1 MMTTQYDVIVV
12 GAGGMGSAAAYHLAK
27 DGRRVLLLEQFHL
40 GHTLGSSH
48 GGSRITRYT
57 NPDRDDARVIPATY
71 DLWRQL
77 EAESGAT
84 LLKLTGGLFF
94 APADDPFLV
103 DSQRAL
109 DAFKYAYRFLS
120 PAELRAEFP
129 QFRPPADW
137 IALYQAESGILA
149 ATPCVLALARG
160 AVAHGATLRE
170 ETPVRSVTPQGDGV
184 VVTTAAGETFTA
196 QHAVIAAGPW
206 ASTFLRPLLDWTIP
220 LQVTHQ
226 QVAYFR
232 VADPTIYA
240 ADHCPIYIFAAEPHC
255 YGFPI
260 WEKPGHIKVALE
272 LHNST
277 TDPDQRRPADAAN
290 LHALSGIIGEHFL
303 GVDPTPQEVITCLYT
318 ETPNRDFVI
327 DRHPHYPQIVLAAG
341 FSGRGFK
348 FSIGIGRLLADL
360 VATAPGC
367 YDSHFWM
374 DRYAINRFAPAAV
387 R

>member
-1 MMTTQYDVIVV
+1 MTTHYDVIVV
-12 GAGGMGSAAAYHLAK
+12 GAGGMGSAAAYHLAHA
-27 DGRRVLLLEQFHL
+27 GRRVLLLEQFQL
-40 GHTLGSSH
+40 GHTRGSSH

-57 NPDRDDARVIPATY
+57 NPDLDDARVIPATY
-71 DLWRQL
+71 ELWRRL

-84 LLKLTGGLFF
+84 LLKMTGGLFF
-94 APADDPFLV
+94 APVDDPFLL

-109 DAFKYAYRFLS
+109 DAFNYPYRFLS
-120 PAELRAEFP
+120 PVELRAEFP

-137 IALYQAESGILA
+137 IALYQADSGILA
-149 ATPCVLALARG
+149 ASACVLALARG
-160 AVAHGATLRE
+160 AVAQGATLRE
-170 ETPVRSVTPQGDGV
+170 STPVRSVTPQGDGV
-184 VVTTAAGETFTA
+184 VVTTAAGETFSA
-196 QHAVIAAGPW
+196 QQAVIAAGPW
-206 ASTFLRPLLDWTIP
+206 ASTFLRPLLNWTIP

-232 VADPTIYA
+232 AADPARYA

-277 TDPDQRRPADAAN
+277 TDPDQPRPADAAN
-290 LHALSGIIGEHFL
+290 LQALSTIIADHFA
-303 GVDPTPQEVITCLYT
+303 GVDPTPQEVTTCLYT
-318 ETPNRDFVI
+318 ETPNRDFVV
-327 DRHPHYPQIVLAAG
+327 DRHPHYPQILLAAG

-348 FSIGIGRLLADL
+348 FTIGIGRLLADL
-360 VATAPGC
+360 AATPPGS

-374 DRYAINRFAPAAV
+374 ERYAIKRFAPPVVA
-387 R
+387 